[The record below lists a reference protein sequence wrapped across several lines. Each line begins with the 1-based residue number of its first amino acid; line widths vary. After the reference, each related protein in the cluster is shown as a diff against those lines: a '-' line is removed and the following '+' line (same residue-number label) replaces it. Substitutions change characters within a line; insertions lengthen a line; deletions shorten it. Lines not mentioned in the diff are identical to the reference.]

1 MEEKKKM
8 TKKEYFEAIIK
19 VLSEDNHT
27 DLINFCQDQ
36 IVLLDNKSKKA
47 KEKAVE
53 KKANGDA
60 LRQLVQ
66 DTLTQEYQTI
76 SEIYSKIGNQEQYSK
91 AKVTS
96 RLTQLVKAGLADKTD
111 IKTVKT
117 DIIIFGFFFIYFSSN
132 SV

>member
-111 IKTVKT
+111 IKIENRTVK
-117 DIIIFGFFFIYFSSN
+117 GYKL
-132 SV
+132 V

>member
-47 KEKAVE
+47 KEKAIE

-66 DTLTQEYQTI
+66 DALTQEYQTI
-76 SEIYSKIGNQEQYSK
+76 SEIYSKIENQEQYSK

-111 IKTVKT
+111 IKTENRTVK
-117 DIIIFGFFFIYFSSN
+117 GYKL
-132 SV
+132 V

>member
-47 KEKAVE
+47 KEKAAE

-111 IKTVKT
+111 IKTENRTVK
-117 DIIIFGFFFIYFSSN
+117 GYKL
-132 SV
+132 V

>member
-66 DTLTQEYQTI
+66 DTLTQENQTI

-111 IKTVKT
+111 IKTENRTVK
-117 DIIIFGFFFIYFSSN
+117 GYKL
-132 SV
+132 V

>member
-91 AKVTS
+91 AKITS

-111 IKTVKT
+111 IKTENRTVK
-117 DIIIFGFFFIYFSSN
+117 GYKL
-132 SV
+132 V

>member
-36 IVLLDNKSKKA
+36 IILLDNKSKKA

-111 IKTVKT
+111 IKTENRTVK
-117 DIIIFGFFFIYFSSN
+117 GYKL
-132 SV
+132 V

>member
-1 MEEKKKM
+1 MGEKKKM
-8 TKKEYFEAIIK
+8 TKKEYFEAIIE
-19 VLSEDNHT
+19 VLSKDNHT

-76 SEIYSKIGNQEQYSK
+76 SEIYSKIENQEQYSK

-111 IKTVKT
+111 IKTENRTVK
-117 DIIIFGFFFIYFSSN
+117 GYKL
-132 SV
+132 V

>member
-76 SEIYSKIGNQEQYSK
+76 SEIYSKIGDQEQYSK
-91 AKVTS
+91 AKITA

-111 IKTVKT
+111 IKTENRTVK
-117 DIIIFGFFFIYFSSN
+117 GYKL
-132 SV
+132 V

>member
-111 IKTVKT
+111 IKIENRTIKGYKLV
-117 DIIIFGFFFIYFSSN
+117 
-132 SV
+132 

>member
-66 DTLTQEYQTI
+66 DALTQEYQTI

-111 IKTVKT
+111 IKTENRTVK
-117 DIIIFGFFFIYFSSN
+117 GYKL
-132 SV
+132 V

>member
-47 KEKAVE
+47 KEKAIE

-76 SEIYSKIGNQEQYSK
+76 SEIYSKIENQEQYSK

-111 IKTVKT
+111 IKTENRTVK
-117 DIIIFGFFFIYFSSN
+117 GYKL
-132 SV
+132 V

>member
-111 IKTVKT
+111 IKTENRTVK
-117 DIIIFGFFFIYFSSN
+117 GYKL
-132 SV
+132 V

>member
-19 VLSEDNHT
+19 VLSEDNHI

-111 IKTVKT
+111 IKTENRTVK
-117 DIIIFGFFFIYFSSN
+117 GYKL
-132 SV
+132 V

>member
-76 SEIYSKIGNQEQYSK
+76 SEIYSKIENQEQYSK

-111 IKTVKT
+111 IKTENRTVK
-117 DIIIFGFFFIYFSSN
+117 GYKL
-132 SV
+132 V

>member
-8 TKKEYFEAIIK
+8 TKKEYFEAIIE
-19 VLSEDNHT
+19 VLSKDNHT

-36 IVLLDNKSKKA
+36 IVLLDNKSKRA

-53 KKANGDA
+53 KKTNGDA

-66 DTLTQEYQTI
+66 DTLTEEYQTI
-76 SEIYSKIGNQEQYSK
+76 SEIYSKIGDQEQYSK
-91 AKVTS
+91 AKVTA

-111 IKTVKT
+111 IKTETGTVKGYKL
-117 DIIIFGFFFIYFSSN
+117 I
-132 SV
+132 

>member
-19 VLSEDNHT
+19 VLSEDNYT

-53 KKANGDA
+53 KKANGDT

-111 IKTVKT
+111 IKTENRTVK
-117 DIIIFGFFFIYFSSN
+117 GYKL
-132 SV
+132 V

>member
-19 VLSEDNHT
+19 VLSEDNYT

-111 IKTVKT
+111 IKTENRTVK
-117 DIIIFGFFFIYFSSN
+117 GYKL
-132 SV
+132 V

>member
-19 VLSEDNHT
+19 VLSEDNYT

-76 SEIYSKIGNQEQYSK
+76 SEIYSKIENQEQYSK

-96 RLTQLVKAGLADKTD
+96 RLTQLVKAGLADKID
-111 IKTVKT
+111 IKTENRTVK
-117 DIIIFGFFFIYFSSN
+117 GYKL
-132 SV
+132 V

>member
-19 VLSEDNHT
+19 VLSEDNYT

-76 SEIYSKIGNQEQYSK
+76 SEIYSKIENQEQYSK

-111 IKTVKT
+111 IKTENRTVK
-117 DIIIFGFFFIYFSSN
+117 GYKL
-132 SV
+132 V